1 MKFLDVLLLAFRTVR
16 SNKLRT
22 GLTVAI
28 IALGIFALILIVT
41 AIGAIEQKFTESFST
56 MGANGFTLRYKERNI
71 RIGGSN
77 NNRRVVLTKK
87 GNKKEK
93 ASNLGKRV
101 TKDEAELFVKSYK
114 FPSTKSISIW
124 GNSNNVIS
132 HENKKTTPT
141 VFVFGGD
148 EN

>member
-56 MGANGFTLRYKERNI
+56 MVQMDLPFATRNEI
-71 RIGGSN
+71 S
-77 NNRRVVLTKK
+77 
-87 GNKKEK
+87 
-93 ASNLGKRV
+93 
-101 TKDEAELFVKSYK
+101 ELAA
-114 FPSTKSISIW
+114 
-124 GNSNNVIS
+124 VIII
-132 HENKKTTPT
+132 ENE
-141 VFVFGGD
+141 F
-148 EN
+148 N

>member
-56 MGANGFTLRYKERNI
+56 MGANGFTVRYKDRNI
-71 RIGGSN
+71 RIE
-77 NNRRVVLTKK
+77 R
-87 GNKKEK
+87 
-93 ASNLGKRV
+93 
-101 TKDEAELFVKSYK
+101 
-114 FPSTKSISIW
+114 KSI
-124 GNSNNVIS
+124 
-132 HENKKTTPT
+132 
-141 VFVFGGD
+141 
-148 EN
+148 